1 MSLSLSNCCQ
11 QPAFKR
17 VRRFSHHEAARPS
30 APAISSLM
38 LLTSHHSQTSHFTTH
53 ISHFT
58 PQVSHFTPHISH
70 FTPHISH
77 FTPQIS
83 HFTPQI
89 SHFSPQISHFTPHIS
104 HFTSQIPLKSEM
116 IFPSV
121 RSSLALEDNLCS
133 DMAVLQAAKTSTL
146 SD

>member
-1 MSLSLSNCCQ
+1 MKQPDLQLQLLAAQCSLHHITS
-11 QPAFKR
+11 
-17 VRRFSHHEAARPS
+17 FSDFTFH
-30 APAISSLM
+30 SSD
-38 LLTSHHSQTSHFTTH
+38 
-53 ISHFT
+53 
-58 PQVSHFTPHISH
+58 SH

-83 HFTPQI
+83 HFTPQISHFTPHISHFTLQISHFTPHI